1 MDPAGS
7 LLPHI
12 LDLLSRQP
20 TLSADVEDLC
30 KALEPLVTA
39 QHIAPFGTLK
49 KAVKFAMV
57 VGIHLGIIWLSKERQ
72 RLPLNLRRTNA
83 LDMQAPKRRSARK
96 AVKKTLALSRAKVT
110 KARRQ
115 AIKALRKAFARGRA
129 KAKRRA
135 ASSRARRQCQKRK
148 PRVKRRR

>member
-1 MDPAGS
+1 MDPARS

-30 KALEPLVTA
+30 QALKPLVTA

-49 KAVKFAMV
+49 KAVEFAMD
-57 VGIHLGIIWLSKERQ
+57 VGVKLGIIWLSKERH

-83 LDMQAPKRRSARK
+83 VDKRPLTPMQAPKRRPARK
-96 AVKKTLALSRAKVT
+96 AVKKTVGS
-110 KARRQ
+110 
-115 AIKALRKAFARGRA
+115 IGFAFV
-129 KAKRRA
+129 
-135 ASSRARRQCQKRK
+135 C
-148 PRVKRRR
+148 